1 MNKKQIIL
9 IAATATGLYLILRGL
24 KKDTPRPLGE
34 NFNNYIGSQ
43 GQGTYFNASGLGL
56 GIKKGRKPVN
66 PITQENEP
74 DSRPR
79 LRSKNKNRTGLN
91 FTASDDFFNAHG
103 DMSLANLVRGY
114 KRP

>member
-43 GQGTYFNASGLGL
+43 GQGTYFNASGLG
-56 GIKKGRKPVN
+56 IKKGRKPVN
-66 PITQENEP
+66 PIMVPPPTV
-74 DSRPR
+74 RPKKR
-79 LRSKNKNRTGLN
+79 LDKNNTGLN
-91 FTASDDFFNAHG
+91 FTAGEDFFNAHG